1 MRIAQTATGTRR
13 GALADGHLRIGGWW
27 PDADIPSGRFFF
39 SATFSWG
46 ITGSEGESHQC
57 GIRSLFCPLDN

>member
-1 MRIAQTATGTRR
+1 MRIAETATGTRR

-39 SATFSWG
+39 SATFFVGYNW
-46 ITGSEGESHQC
+46 E
-57 GIRSLFCPLDN
+57 RR